1 LARITGDAASVGT
14 SSVREREKPFMRDH
28 RVAREFVRPFGL
40 VLRQAGI
47 DPIPLA
53 RSTGLIAPKQT
64 TAPALLTLE
73 SVHRFCDRAADLT
86 HDDHIALRAL
96 ALVPGGALGV
106 LEFGVHAAPT
116 LGAAVQLV
124 AQYHQILRDPIR
136 VRLDEGATS
145 WRLTLSGLDDSPS
158 TWVVDEFEV
167 SRLIRLLR
175 SGGPANWSPGLASF
189 SHPAPVSRTEPGF
202 VSAIGAKVR
211 FGSPCTSLEFRQA
224 DAALPNPNSDPPLF
238 DFLRQQADQALDA
251 VGIEAV
257 PEFIRERLV
266 QLVGRQAPDLDSLAA
281 SLRMSNRTLQRRLA
295 AGGQSFQSLTDSVR
309 QDMAKRLLEEGRST
323 VSDISRRLGYTTPR
337 SFLRA
342 FQRWTHTTPRR
353 WRLSRDV
360 LR

>member
-1 LARITGDAASVGT
+1 M
-14 SSVREREKPFMRDH
+14 RESENPSMRDH

-53 RSTGLIAPKQT
+53 RSTGLIAPKQM
-64 TAPALLTLE
+64 TAPALLMLE
-73 SVHRFCDRAADLT
+73 SVHRFCNRVADLT
-86 HDDHIALRAL
+86 HDEHIALRAL
-96 ALVPGGALGV
+96 AQVPRGALGV

-116 LGAAVQLV
+116 LGAAAKFV
-124 AQYHQILRDPIR
+124 AQYHRILRGPIR
-136 VRLDEGATS
+136 VRLDEAATS
-145 WRLTLSGLDDSPS
+145 WRLTLRGFDDSPS
-158 TWVVDEFEV
+158 TWVVDEFEMGSLV
-167 SRLIRLLR
+167 RLLR
-175 SGGPANWSPGLASF
+175 SGGPASWSPGLASF
-189 SHPAPVSRTEPGF
+189 SHPAPASRTEPGF

-224 DAALPNPNSDPPLF
+224 DATLPNPNSDPPLF
-238 DFLRQQADQALDA
+238 DFLRHEADQALDA
-251 VGIEAV
+251 VGIEAI

-266 QLVGRQAPDLDSLAA
+266 QLVARQSPDLDSLAG

-295 AGGQSFQSLTDSVR
+295 AGGQSFHSLTDSVR
-309 QDMAKRLLEEGRST
+309 LDMAKRLLEESSST

-342 FQRWTHTTPRR
+342 FQRWTHTTLRR